1 MAFRNVCKIVS
12 VVLGPLLI
20 ILGVCVKWA
29 IFPTV
34 VDNLVHSY
42 LTLDPTNEDTW
53 KTWME
58 PTSQQ
63 PIHMKFTFFNVE
75 NADEVVAN
83 IAKPR
88 VTEKGAFA
96 YREVQRKE
104 HVRSLLDEIS
114 YGSYKHYEFDADA
127 SDAESKDPE
136 STVTIINPVMA
147 IVNAVQLQLHER
159 LLQFSSFDTIFSWL
173 NLDCADLAPV
183 LPAICML
190 IPTGDTPIPCPKTPI
205 AHLQELIDALC
216 THDSTPDDQDSTPDS
231 ILLHY
236 ENGQISLPDLPDNLG
251 DVPGLG
257 PLLELLG
264 LSRDQTQPILCADLI
279 PTSLDC
285 ADPLGLWKRAENL
298 LLNPLKDLTNCE
310 PADFPEDVSICNGTD
325 DSAYH
330 ENGCFCDGLTMT
342 DTVNNLVFKGAH
354 SGMLLALHNVL
365 ETADLTTLMP
375 NIFPILELLLPESL
389 SGILTQL
396 KDALAK
402 IDLASWIDETLAN
415 MGMDLLDLKHG
426 KFGFFRGPNGSNATR
441 SWWKI
446 NSGKYQFDLYNQ
458 ITEFN
463 GMTKL
468 PENWWY
474 GFGPTPSAH
483 ASGVRGICHDMIG
496 TDGISYPPQAITK
509 EDPIWIFNSDL
520 ARSIWLNYVGEADVD
535 GVTTYQ
541 YSPRP
546 EVFAMTNP
554 DNFCYCP
561 KVEQCAKKDENEEDA
576 WDISDCQDK
585 NTKLEACI
593 DGLLDLQGP
602 KGVPI
607 IMSTPHFLDA
617 HESLPKAIDGVEP
630 DPEKHITFLNIEPTT
645 GMSLQAHKRIQVSV
659 PVAHSDYF
667 KDLIGLEDPA
677 NRTIW
682 PVVWVDEGA
691 DATQENLDLVKSMLV
706 TPFILVDVFT
716 GVLIGIGGVLLIL
729 SAALHFFCKPSARN
743 F

>member
-1 MAFRNVCKIVS
+1 V
-12 VVLGPLLI
+12 
-20 ILGVCVKWA
+20 A

-34 VDNLVHSY
+34 VDNLVHSK
-42 LTLDPTNEDTW
+42 LALKRSNEDTW
-53 KTWME
+53 KAWIE

-63 PIHMKFTFFNVE
+63 PLFMKFTFFNVE
-75 NADEVVAN
+75 NAEEIVATN
-83 IAKPR
+83 AKPR

-96 YREVQRKE
+96 YREVRRKE
-104 HVRSLLDEIS
+104 HVQSILDEIS
-114 YGSYKHYEFDADA
+114 YGSYTHYEFDADA

-136 STVTIINPVMA
+136 SKVTIINPVMA
-147 IVNAVQLQLHER
+147 IVNAVQMQLHER
-159 LLQFSSFDTIFSWL
+159 LLQLSSFDTIFAWL
-173 NLDCADLAPV
+173 DYKCADLQPIFSM
-183 LPAICML
+183 ICAL
-190 IPTGDTPIPCPKTPI
+190 IPTGDTPIPCPKTPNAN

-216 THDSTPDDQDSTPDS
+216 KHDSDGDAAPDS
-231 ILLHY
+231 ILMHY
-236 ENGQISLPDLPDNLG
+236 ENGQISLPDLPENLG
-251 DVPGLG
+251 DVPVLG

-264 LSRDQTQPILCADLI
+264 LSRDQTQPILCTDLV

-310 PADFPEDVSICNGTD
+310 PADFPEDVSECTGPDETWYE
-325 DSAYH
+325 AVPQK
-330 ENGCFCDGLTMT
+330 CFCDGLTMT

-354 SGMLLALHNVL
+354 SGMLLAVHNVL

-375 NIFPILELLLPESL
+375 NIFPILELLLPDSL
-389 SGILTQL
+389 QGILTAL
-396 KDALAK
+396 KTSLAK
-402 IDLASWIDETLAN
+402 IDLAGWIDEMLAN

-426 KFGFFRGPNGSNATR
+426 KFGFFRGPNGTNATR
-441 SWWKI
+441 GWWKI

-463 GMTKL
+463 GMTRL

-483 ASGVRGICHDMIG
+483 ASGVRGICHDIIG
-496 TDGISYPPQAITK
+496 TDGISYPPVAINK
-509 EDPIWIFNSDL
+509 DDPIWIFNDQL
-520 ARSIWLNYVGEADVD
+520 ARSIWLNFVDEVDVD

-561 KVEQCAKKDENEEDA
+561 KVEQCVKVDANKEDA
-576 WDISDCQDK
+576 WDISDCQNK
-585 NTKLEACI
+585 TLKLEACT
-593 DGLLDLQGP
+593 DGLLDLQGSY
-602 KGVPI
+602 GVPI

-617 HESLPKAIDGVEP
+617 HESLPEAFDGVEP
-630 DPEKHITFLNIEPTT
+630 DPEKHITYLNIEPTT

-659 PVAHSDYF
+659 PVGHSDYF
-667 KDLIGLEDPA
+667 QDLIGLDDPA

-691 DATQENLDLVKSMLV
+691 DATQENLDLIKSMLV
-706 TPFILVDVFT
+706 TPFILVDVGT
-716 GVLIGIGGVLLIL
+716 GLLIGIGGVLLIL
-729 SAALHFFCKPSARN
+729 SAALQFFCKPSRS
-743 F
+743 